1 MIRQSDDRSNVAVR
15 LSTAAVSAENK
26 DSTMRQAFYSSSQS
40 VQQPLIS
47 VDPTNLLRRSL
58 QEDF

>member
-1 MIRQSDDRSNVAVR
+1 MIRQSDDQSNVAVR

>member
-1 MIRQSDDRSNVAVR
+1 MIRQSDDRSNIAVK

>member
-1 MIRQSDDRSNVAVR
+1 MIRQSDDRSNIAVR